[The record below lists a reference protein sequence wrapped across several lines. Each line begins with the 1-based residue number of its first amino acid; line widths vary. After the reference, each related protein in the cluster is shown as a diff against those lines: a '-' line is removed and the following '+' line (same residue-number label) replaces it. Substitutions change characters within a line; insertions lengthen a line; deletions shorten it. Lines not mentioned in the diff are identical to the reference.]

1 MTLAPHP
8 NLPLVAT
15 APMLDE
21 RAAADLFHQLL
32 AETPWNDGS
41 YLAGGRR
48 FQLPRLQAW
57 FSDPGVAYRYADNL
71 LNSHPWTPTL
81 LDVKRRVET
90 LCNTAFNAVLVN
102 LYRDGQDAVGWHADD
117 EPDLGPAPVIA
128 SLSLGAGRQFVL
140 RPKTDRGAVPLPLS
154 LPLSAGTLLVMLPP
168 LQRDWEHA
176 VPAETA
182 VTEPRINLTFRYVL
196 APD

>member
-1 MTLAPHP
+1 MRL
-8 NLPLVAT
+8 
-15 APMLDE
+15 LDE
-21 RAAADLFHQLL
+21 TAASDLFRQLL

-81 LDVKRRVET
+81 LDLKSRVEA
-90 LCNTAFNAVLVN
+90 LCETTFNAVLVN
-102 LYRDGQDAVGWHADD
+102 LYRSGQDAVGWHADD

-128 SLSLGAGRQFVL
+128 SLSLGAVRRFAL
-140 RPKTDRGAVPLPLS
+140 RPKNAPSVAPLS
-154 LPLSAGTLLVMLPP
+154 LPLPAGTLLLMSPP

-176 VPAETA
+176 VPADA
-182 VTEPRINLTFRYVL
+182 NVTEPRINLTFRRVFTSV
-196 APD
+196 

>member
-1 MTLAPHP
+1 MTLKPHP
-8 NLPLVAT
+8 TLPLVST
-15 APMLDE
+15 MCLLDE
-21 RAAADLFHQLL
+21 TAASDLFRQLL

-48 FQLPRLQAW
+48 FQLPRVQAW

-81 LDVKRRVET
+81 LNLKSRVEV
-90 LCNTAFNAVLVN
+90 LCNTTFNAVLVN
-102 LYRDGQDAVGWHADD
+102 LYRSGQDAVGWHADD

-128 SLSLGAGRQFVL
+128 SLSLGAVRRFAL
-140 RPKTDRGAVPLPLS
+140 RPKNDSSVAPLS
-154 LPLSAGTLLVMLPP
+154 LPLPAGTLLLMSPP

-176 VPAETA
+176 VPADA
-182 VTEPRINLTFRYVL
+182 NVTEPRINLTFRRVL
-196 APD
+196 TSV